1 MDITNLKDQQSE
13 VDYVL
18 DMWKKDAE
26 IDLTEP
32 SREILKIPNLHSRY
46 LSVLTKN
53 KIKSKKLMFTY
64 NKMKKLR
71 WEYYTGKL
79 SQEQLDQYK
88 WEPFRFT
95 LKSDISTYIESDPHL
110 VKILQEKMESDE
122 ICDVCTAI
130 LKELNNRTWQLREY
144 MTQERFIAGA
154 R

>member
-1 MDITNLKDQQSE
+1 MNEPLPQSE
-13 VDYVL
+13 IDYVL
-18 DMWKKDAE
+18 ELWKKDSE

-46 LSVLTKN
+46 LTILTKN
-53 KIKSKKLMFTY
+53 KVSSKKKLFEY
-64 NKMKKLR
+64 SKLKKIK
-71 WEYYTGKL
+71 WEYYTGKM
-79 SQEQLDQYK
+79 SQEDLDKYG

-95 LKSDISTYIESDPHL
+95 LKSDITTYLESDSHL
-110 VKILQEKMESDE
+110 IKLMQDKMIHDE
-122 ICDVCTAI
+122 ICEACTAI